1 MINSVNIKDNERFI
15 EIGLLVNGDFSKLFN
30 LEFIINSDSE
40 DVFGYYDNNKLV
52 GFIHVLKTFEC
63 VEIINVVVD
72 IEYRKQGIA
81 SKLINYVVDY
91 YDDLEYILLEVNEHN
106 EKAINLYNKLEFKV
120 INVRKKY
127 YGNDD
132 ALIMRKE
139 VNIWKM

>member
-72 IEYRKQGIA
+72 TEYRKQGIA

-139 VNIWKM
+139 VNI

>member
-139 VNIWKM
+139 VNI

>member
-106 EKAINLYNKLEFKV
+106 EKVINLYNKLEFKV

-139 VNIWKM
+139 VNI

>member
-52 GFIHVLKTFEC
+52 GFIHVLKIFEC

-139 VNIWKM
+139 VNI

>member
-72 IEYRKQGIA
+72 TEYRKQGIA

-106 EKAINLYNKLEFKV
+106 DKAINLYNKLEFKV

-139 VNIWKM
+139 VNI

>member
-1 MINSVNIKDNERFI
+1 MINSVSIKDNERFI

-139 VNIWKM
+139 VNI